1 MFFRCRIV
9 SAYHV
14 VSNCQ
19 AQPGIYARSILVCC
33 LKLGRMRKPAAF
45 RCTALRKARISY
57 VLYARDAE
65 MQMEKCKPIQKL
77 FSVFRVASGAES
89 SKWVS
94 RAISWHAATIYP
106 IRGFCPFS
114 RELTAPHS
122 SLSRDQDASLQDC
135 PPSPSNHLSF
145 TPLALRPPFP
155 RLNHPSL
162 SYAASIHTSI
172 SLPTLSHTSH
182 PPLFPIPSPT
192 FILPS
197 PPTSPTLL
205 SPNVTA
211 PVASLVCLTA
221 SRLLDH

>member
-14 VSNCQ
+14 VSTCQ
-19 AQPGIYARSILVCC
+19 AQPGIYARSILACC
-33 LKLGRMRKPAAF
+33 LKLGHMRKPAAF

-162 SYAASIHTSI
+162 SYTAPIHTSI
-172 SLPTLSHTSH
+172 SPPTLSHTFH
-182 PPLFPIPSPT
+182 LLLFPFRHPHSSCLPHPLRPPCCRPT
-192 FILPS
+192 
-197 PPTSPTLL
+197 
-205 SPNVTA
+205 
-211 PVASLVCLTA
+211 
-221 SRLLDH
+221 

>member
-14 VSNCQ
+14 VSTRQ

-57 VLYARDAE
+57 VLYARDAD
-65 MQMEKCKPIQKL
+65 MQMEKCKPIRKL

-162 SYAASIHTSI
+162 SYAAPIRTSI
-172 SLPTLSHTSH
+172 SLPTLSDTSH
-182 PPLFPIPSPT
+182 PPLFPFRHPHSSCLPHPLRPPCCRPT
-192 FILPS
+192 
-197 PPTSPTLL
+197 
-205 SPNVTA
+205 
-211 PVASLVCLTA
+211 
-221 SRLLDH
+221 